1 MKMQSKIIILIA
13 GVLLAVVGCNKQE
26 EFDSETAGKGS
37 VSLEIAEVNPAALQ
51 TKAVLDGETFPQ
63 DGHIGLFLF
72 KDENALTGFG
82 SDYKNVKY
90 SYNSQKGKWTAST
103 PIKVGSTP
111 GYLFGYY
118 PYVDDKSTPRP
129 PINIKGIE
137 ISSSFNGDDVMY
149 VAKQNPV
156 TDQTAGNVSVTM
168 KHALARVA
176 ITVVNKGYTGDAKLQ
191 SIKFAGAE
199 IAESGTLNAVDGTIT
214 ATKAQA
220 VTLTVPSEK
229 QQFSAEGTVFECLL
243 VPSAVV
249 ASKQSVNLSLTIGGQ
264 TKTVNLSDDKG
275 IILASDVKSSI
286 ELNLDDSGLSV
297 ASVIADNS
305 QVVEVNG
312 HKVTAAVES
321 DVQGNILV
329 NAYEEA
335 GTVKIRAI
343 SISGRPLICARDDS
357 GIVSSTTSGDF
368 WEFTIANITKDV
380 TATVDCLRSI
390 SAESNP
396 ALAGT
401 VTGTGLHAKGTDIT
415 ITATANGDFAEFIG
429 WVDTAAPAD
438 TIKVNPYTF
447 KVSKDASYIAVFKQI
462 GDWMTIHAVSEGIG
476 SGPEAVNVVWKT
488 GDKIWVR
495 NSSSTVEFTLIGG
508 EETAEGIFSSYK
520 SISGNVEGFYPSS
533 IVTGSGLVWPAEQQ
547 SKQIYPMYS
556 KKTITST
563 QDQTLNFKSLGAV
576 LQLNFSSITEDI
588 TLKSIEVKAKEAM
601 SGAFTVD
608 ADGKAIISQPEG
620 DKPGIILD
628 LGDEG
633 VKLGTSAKKFN
644 IPVPA
649 GKYHG
654 LSIVFTSTNGK
665 ECTIKYDEVN
675 IVFNTVKT
683 LSISGE
689 FHPVGALPGVF
700 SVSPNKQVHFSKGNL
715 TYNVS
720 TETWAFYEHQY
731 DCATGYDANL
741 ISLFTWGY
749 SASTSLK
756 PNGTGYSTKGN
767 KLVYDKASSEG
778 GDDWGVAYCESNNIT
793 VGIWRT
799 LDSGEWNYLFNSRA
813 TSTRYAKA
821 TVNGKAGVIL
831 LPDTYTHPGGVDA
844 LKSINTVNV
853 AFTANSYILDA
864 WEKMESAGAIFLPAA
879 GYREGGTLN
888 KIGEY
893 CNYWSSTP
901 YASTQ
906 YAYFA
911 HIRDTQVMVDWA
923 DRSRGRSVRLVLESQ
938 WYSEEE

>member
-13 GVLLAVVGCNKQE
+13 GVLLAAVGCNKQE

-37 VSLEIAEVNPAALQ
+37 VSLEIAEVNPAGLQ
-51 TKAVLDGETFPQ
+51 TKAVVDGETFPQ

-72 KDENALTGFG
+72 KDENALNGFG

-118 PYVDDKSTPRP
+118 PYVDDKSTHRP

-137 ISSSFNGDDVMY
+137 ISSSFNGVDVMY
-149 VAKQNPV
+149 VAKQDPI
-156 TDQTAGNVSVTM
+156 TDQTAGNVSITM
-168 KHALARVA
+168 KHALARVS
-176 ITVVNKGYTGDAKLQ
+176 ITIVNKGYTGDAKLQ
-191 SIKFAGAE
+191 SIKFEGAE
-199 IAESGTLNAVDGTIT
+199 IASEGTLNAVNGTIT
-214 ATKAQA
+214 ATKAKA

-229 QQFSAEGTVFECLL
+229 QQISAEGTVFECLL

-249 ASKQSVNLSLTIGGQ
+249 ASKQSVNLSLTINGQ

-275 IILASDVKSSI
+275 VILASDVKSSI

-297 ASVIADNS
+297 GSIIADNS
-305 QVVEVNG
+305 QVVEVKG

-343 SISGRPLICARDDS
+343 SISGRPLICTRDDS
-357 GIVSSTTSGDF
+357 GNVSSTTSGDF

-401 VTGTGLHAKGTDIT
+401 VTGTGLYAKGTDIT

-438 TIKVNPYTF
+438 TIKVNPYSF
-447 KVSKDASYIAVFKQI
+447 KVSKDASYVAVFKPI

-488 GDKIWVR
+488 GDKICVK
-495 NSSSTVEFTLIGG
+495 NSSSTVEFTLIDG
-508 EETAEGIFSSYK
+508 EETAEGIFSNYK

-533 IVTGSGLVWPAEQQ
+533 IVTDGGLVWPAEQQ

-601 SGAFTVD
+601 SGAFTVN

-620 DKPGIILD
+620 DKPGITLD
-628 LGDEG
+628 LGNEG

-649 GKYHG
+649 GDYHG

-683 LSISGE
+683 LSISSE

-700 SVSPNKQVHFSKGNL
+700 SVSANKQVHFSKGNL
-715 TYNVS
+715 TYDVS

-731 DCATGYDANL
+731 DCADKPVSTTL
-741 ISLFTWGY
+741 ISLFTFGY
-749 SASTSLK
+749 GDWSTN
-756 PNGTGYSTKGN
+756 PTGTGCHQ
-767 KLVYDKASSEG
+767 G
-778 GDDWGVAYCESNNIT
+778 GTPFPDWGSQI
-793 VGIWRT
+793 GDGKIWRT
-799 LDSGEWNYLFNSRA
+799 LGSGEWDYLFNTRA
-813 TSTRYAKA
+813 ASTVNKTLDARYAKA
-821 TVNGKAGVIL
+821 TVNGKKGVIL
-831 LPDTYTHPGGVDA
+831 LPDTYTHPGGVAA
-844 LKSINTVNV
+844 LMSINTAGA
-853 AFTANSYILDA
+853 AFTTNSYELDA
-864 WEKMESAGAIFLPAA
+864 WEKMESAGAVFLPAA
-879 GYREGGTLN
+879 GYRDGDKLYHFGDEG
-888 KIGEY
+888 Y
-893 CNYWSSTP
+893 YWSSTP
-901 YASTQ
+901 YASSE
-906 YAYFA
+906 YAYLA
-911 HIRDTQVMVDWA
+911 LIRDTQVKVNWD
-923 DRSRGRSVRLVLESQ
+923 DRSFGHSVRLVLESQ

>member
-1 MKMQSKIIILIA
+1 MQSKIIILIA
-13 GVLLAVVGCNKQE
+13 GVLLAVVALLTGCSTENDFE
-26 EFDSETAGKGS
+26 NGKDGLASLELSS
-37 VSLEIAEVNPAALQ
+37 VSSSDML
-51 TKAVLDGETFPQ
+51 TRAVIDGKEFPT
-63 DGHIGLFLF
+63 DKGNIGLFLYA
-72 KDENALTGFG
+72 DAVASQPYGGGYT
-82 SDYKNVKY
+82 NVKY
-90 SYNSQKGKWTAST
+90 SYDSGKKKWTAS
-103 PIKVGSTP
+103 PSIKVGSTP
-111 GYLFGYY
+111 GYLYGYY
-118 PYVDDKSTPRP
+118 PYNADSTNVKAIPVV
-129 PINIKGIE
+129 
-137 ISSSFNGDDVMY
+137 SSLNGDDVMY
-149 VAKQNPV
+149 ATPQDPI
-156 TDQTAGNVSVTM
+156 TDQSAGNVSVTM

-191 SIKFAGAE
+191 SIKFTGAE
-199 IAESGTLNAVDGTIT
+199 VAASGELNAVNGTIT
-214 ATKAQA
+214 ATKAEA

-229 QQFSAEGTVFECLL
+229 QQISAEGTVFECLL

-249 ASKQSVNLSLTIGGQ
+249 VNKQSVNLSLTIDGQ

-275 IILASDVKSSI
+275 IILASDVKFSI

-297 ASVIADNS
+297 ASIIADNS

-343 SISGRPLICARDDS
+343 SISGRPLICTRDDS
-357 GIVSSTTSGDF
+357 GAVSSTTSDDF

-380 TATVDCLRSI
+380 TATVDCKRSI
-390 SAESNP
+390 SAKSNP

-401 VTGTGLHAKGTDIT
+401 VTGTGLYAKGTDIT
-415 ITATANGDFAEFIG
+415 ITATANGDFATFIG

-447 KVSKDASYIAVFKQI
+447 KVSKDASYVAVFKPI

-476 SGPEAVNVVWKT
+476 YGSEPVNVVWKT

-495 NSSSTVEFTLIGG
+495 SSSSTVEFTLIGG
-508 EETAEGIFSSYK
+508 EETADGIFSSYK

-533 IVTGSGLVWPAEQQ
+533 IVTDGGGLVWPAEQQ

-556 KKTITST
+556 NKTITST
-563 QDQTLNFKSLGAV
+563 QDQTLNFNTLGAV

-601 SGAFTVD
+601 SGAFYVD
-608 ADGKAIISQPEG
+608 ANGKAIISQPEG

-649 GKYHG
+649 GTYHG

-675 IVFNTVKT
+675 IVFTTVKT

-689 FHPVGALPGVF
+689 FHPVGALPGLF

-731 DCATGYDANL
+731 DCAEDKPVSTTL

-749 SASTSLK
+749 GDDWSTD
-756 PNGTGYSTKGN
+756 PTGTGYQGG
-767 KLVYDKASSEG
+767 ASFT
-778 GDDWGVAYCESNNIT
+778 DWGTKI
-793 VGIWRT
+793 GDGKIWRT

-813 TSTRYAKA
+813 ASTVSGTSNARYAKA
-821 TVNGKAGVIL
+821 TVNKIKGVIL
-831 LPDTYTHPGGVDA
+831 LPDTYTHPGGVAD
-844 LKSINTVNV
+844 LKSINTADA
-853 AFTANSYILDA
+853 AFTANSYELDK

-879 GYREGGTLN
+879 GYREGSTLYHFGN
-888 KIGEY
+888 DEW
-893 CNYWSSTP
+893 CDYWSSTP
-901 YASTQ
+901 SQSTEK
-906 YAYFA
+906 AYLA
-911 HIRDTQVMVDWA
+911 RIMNTTVYVNNWDGA
-923 DRSRGRSVRLVLESQ
+923 RSSGRSVRLVLESQ

>member
-13 GVLLAVVGCNKQE
+13 GVLLAAVGCNKQE

-37 VSLEIAEVNPAALQ
+37 VSLEIAEVNPAGLL
-51 TKAVLDGETFPQ
+51 TKAVVDGELFPQ
-63 DGHIGLFLF
+63 DGHIGLFLYA
-72 KDENALTGFG
+72 DAAASQPYGGGYT
-82 SDYKNVKY
+82 NVKY
-90 SYNSQKGKWTAST
+90 SYDSGKKKWTAS
-103 PIKVGSTP
+103 PSIKVGSTP
-111 GYLFGYY
+111 GHLYGYY
-118 PYVDDKSTPRP
+118 PYNADNTNVKAIPVV
-129 PINIKGIE
+129 
-137 ISSSFNGDDVMY
+137 SSLNGDDVMY
-149 VAKQNPV
+149 VAKQDPI

-176 ITVVNKGYTGDAKLQ
+176 VIVTNKGYTGGAKLQ

-199 IAESGTLNAVDGTIT
+199 IAESGTLNAVNGTIT
-214 ATKAQA
+214 ATKAEA
-220 VTLTVPSEK
+220 VTLAVPSE
-229 QQFSAEGTVFECLL
+229 QISAAGTVFECLL

-275 IILASDVKSSI
+275 VILASDVKSSI

-297 ASVIADNS
+297 GSVIADNS

-343 SISGRPLICARDDS
+343 SISGRPLICTRDDS
-357 GIVSSTTSGDF
+357 GNVSSTTSGDF

-396 ALAGT
+396 AIAGT
-401 VTGTGLHAKGTDIT
+401 VTGTGLYAKGTDIT
-415 ITATANGDFAEFIG
+415 ITANANGDFAEFIG

-438 TIKVNPYTF
+438 TIKVNPYSF
-447 KVSKDASYIAVFKQI
+447 KVSKDASYVAVFKPI
-462 GDWMTIHAVSEGIG
+462 GNWMTIRAVSEGIG

-488 GDKIWVR
+488 GDKICVK

-533 IVTGSGLVWPAEQQ
+533 IVTDGGLVWPAEQQ

-601 SGAFTVD
+601 SGAFTVN

-620 DKPGIILD
+620 DKPGITLD
-628 LGDEG
+628 LGNEG

-649 GKYHG
+649 GDYHG

-683 LSISGE
+683 LSISSE

-700 SVSPNKQVHFSKGNL
+700 SVSANKQVHFSKGNL
-715 TYNVS
+715 TYDVS

-731 DCATGYDANL
+731 DCADKPVSTTL
-741 ISLFTWGY
+741 ISLFTFGY
-749 SASTSLK
+749 GDWSTN
-756 PNGTGYSTKGN
+756 PTGTGCHQ
-767 KLVYDKASSEG
+767 G
-778 GDDWGVAYCESNNIT
+778 GTPFPDWGSQI
-793 VGIWRT
+793 GDGKIWRT
-799 LDSGEWNYLFNSRA
+799 LGSGEWDYLFNTRA
-813 TSTRYAKA
+813 ASTVNKTLDARYAKA
-821 TVNGKAGVIL
+821 TVNGKKGVIL
-831 LPDTYTHPGGVDA
+831 LPDTYTHPGGVAA
-844 LKSINTVNV
+844 LMSINTAGA
-853 AFTANSYILDA
+853 AFTTNSYELDA
-864 WEKMESAGAIFLPAA
+864 WEKMESAGAVFLPAA
-879 GYREGGTLN
+879 GSRDGDKLWHL
-888 KIGEY
+888 GEE
-893 CNYWSSTP
+893 CCYWSSTP
-901 YASTQ
+901 DASSE

-911 HIRDTQVMVDWA
+911 HITETTVKVYDWY
-923 DRSRGRSVRLVLESQ
+923 DYRKSGRSVRLVLESQ

>member
-13 GVLLAVVGCNKQE
+13 GVLLAAVGCNKQE

-37 VSLEIAEVNPAALQ
+37 VSLEIAEVNPAGLL
-51 TKAVLDGETFPQ
+51 TRAVVDGETFPQ

-149 VAKQNPV
+149 VAKQDPV

-191 SIKFAGAE
+191 SIKFTGAE
-199 IAESGTLNAVDGTIT
+199 VAASGELNAVNGTIT
-214 ATKAQA
+214 ATKAEA

-229 QQFSAEGTVFECLL
+229 QQISAEGTVFECLL

-249 ASKQSVNLSLTIGGQ
+249 ASKQSVNLSLTIDGQ
-264 TKTVNLSDDKG
+264 TKTVNLDGGTG

-305 QVVEVNG
+305 QVVEVKG

-343 SISGRPLICARDDS
+343 SISGRPLICTRDDS

-401 VTGTGLHAKGTDIT
+401 VTGTGLYAKGTDIT
-415 ITATANGDFAEFIG
+415 IKATANGDFAEFIG

-438 TIKVNPYTF
+438 MIEENPYTF
-447 KVSKDASYIAVFKQI
+447 KVSKDASYVAVFKQI

-495 NSSSTVEFTLIGG
+495 NSSSAVEFTLIGG

-533 IVTGSGLVWPAEQQ
+533 IVTDGGLVWPAEQQ

-563 QDQTLNFKSLGAV
+563 QDQTLNFNSLGAV

-588 TLKSIEVKAKEAM
+588 ILKSIEVKAKEAM
-601 SGAFTVD
+601 SGAFAVD

-620 DKPGIILD
+620 NKPGITLD

-649 GKYHG
+649 GTYHG

-683 LSISGE
+683 LSISSE

-720 TETWAFYEHQY
+720 TKTWAFYEHQY
-731 DCATGYDANL
+731 DCAKDISTTL
-741 ISLFTWGY
+741 ISLFTFGY
-749 SASTSLK
+749 GDWSTN
-756 PNGTGYSTKGN
+756 PTGTGCYQGGTPFPDWGSRI
-767 KLVYDKASSEG
+767 
-778 GDDWGVAYCESNNIT
+778 GDDK
-793 VGIWRT
+793 IWRT

-813 TSTRYAKA
+813 ASTVNETPNARYAKA

-831 LPDTYTHPGGVDA
+831 LPDTYTHPGGV
-844 LKSINTVNV
+844 LNSINKKDA
-853 AFTANSYILDA
+853 AFTANIYNLDA
-864 WEKMESAGAIFLPAA
+864 WEKMESAGAVFLPAA
-879 GYREGGTLN
+879 GSRDGDKLWN
-888 KIGEY
+888 LGEE
-893 CNYWSSTP
+893 CCYWSSTP
-901 YASTQ
+901 DASSE

-911 HIRDTQVMVDWA
+911 HITKTMVKVYDWY
-923 DRSRGRSVRLVLESQ
+923 DYRKSGRSVRLVLESQ

>member
-13 GVLLAVVGCNKQE
+13 GVLLAAVGCNKQE

-37 VSLEIAEVNPAALQ
+37 VSLEIAEVNPAALL
-51 TKAVLDGETFPQ
+51 TRAVVDGETFPQ
-63 DGHIGLFLF
+63 DGHIGLFLYA
-72 KDENALTGFG
+72 DAAASQAY
-82 SDYKNVKY
+82 SDGYANVDY
-90 SYNSQKGKWTAST
+90 SYNSTKEKWTAS
-103 PIKVGSTP
+103 PSIKVGSTP
-111 GYLFGYY
+111 GYLYGYY
-118 PYVDDKSTPRP
+118 PYKAGTQQQPV
-129 PINIKGIE
+129 NIKAIPVV
-137 ISSSFNGDDVMY
+137 SSLNGDDVMY
-149 VAKQNPV
+149 VAKQDPV

-168 KHALARVA
+168 KHALARVSLT
-176 ITVVNKGYTGDAKLQ
+176 IVNNGYTGDAKLQ
-191 SIKFAGAE
+191 SIKFSGAT
-199 IAESGTLNAVDGTIT
+199 IAPYGTLNAVDGTIT
-214 ATKAQA
+214 ATMTS

-229 QQFSAEGTVFECLL
+229 RQISSEGTVFECLL
-243 VPSAVV
+243 VPLTEFVV
-249 ASKQSVNLSLTIGGQ
+249 HKQSVKLTLTIDGQ
-264 TKTVNLSDDKG
+264 TKTVNLD

-343 SISGRPLICARDDS
+343 SISGRPLICTRDDS

-368 WEFTIANITKDV
+368 CEFTIANITKDV

-401 VTGTGLHAKGTDIT
+401 VTGTGLYAKGTDIT
-415 ITATANGDFAEFIG
+415 ITANANGDFAEFIG

-438 TIKVNPYTF
+438 MIKVNPYTF
-447 KVSKDASYIAVFKQI
+447 KVSKDASYVAVFKQI
-462 GDWMTIHAVSEGIG
+462 GDWMTIRAVSEGIG
-476 SGPEAVNVVWKT
+476 SGSEAVNVVWKT
-488 GDKIWVR
+488 GDKICVK

-533 IVTGSGLVWPAEQQ
+533 IVTDGGGLVWPAEQQ
-547 SKQIYPMYS
+547 STQIYPMYS

-563 QDQTLNFKSLGAV
+563 QDTTLNFNSLGAV

-608 ADGKAIISQPEG
+608 AEGKAIINQPEG

-649 GKYHG
+649 GTYHG

-683 LSISGE
+683 LSISSE

-715 TYNVS
+715 YCSRTSPESNDW
-720 TETWAFYEHQY
+720 TWHFYSNQY
-731 DCATGYDANL
+731 DCAKDISTTL
-741 ISLFTWGY
+741 ISLFTFGY
-749 SASTSLK
+749 GDWSTN
-756 PNGTGYSTKGN
+756 PTGTGYQG
-767 KLVYDKASSEG
+767 DASFS
-778 GDDWGVAYCESNNIT
+778 DWGTQI
-793 VGIWRT
+793 GDGKIWRT
-799 LDSGEWNYLFNSRA
+799 LGADEWKYLFNSRA
-813 TSTRYAKA
+813 ASTRYAKA
-821 TVNGKAGVIL
+821 TVNKIKGVIL
-831 LPDTYTHPGGVDA
+831 LPDTYTHPGGVAA
-844 LKSINTVNV
+844 LTSINTADA
-853 AFTANSYILDA
+853 AFTANSYNLDA
-864 WEKMESAGAIFLPAA
+864 WEKMESAGAVFLPAA
-879 GYREGGTLN
+879 GCRSGDKLYHFDED
-888 KIGEY
+888 EY
-893 CNYWSSTP
+893 CDYWSSTP
-901 YASTQ
+901 QASSAN
-906 YAYFA
+906 AYFA
-911 HIRDTQVMVDWA
+911 HIINNLVYVDYWNGP
-923 DRSRGRSVRLVLESQ
+923 RSSGRSVRLVLESQ

>member
-13 GVLLAVVGCNKQE
+13 GVLLAAVGCNKQE

-37 VSLEIAEVNPAALQ
+37 VSLEIAEVNPAALL
-51 TKAVLDGETFPQ
+51 TRAVVDGETFPQ
-63 DGHIGLFLF
+63 DGHIGLFLYA
-72 KDENALTGFG
+72 DAAASQAY
-82 SDYKNVKY
+82 SDGYANVDY
-90 SYNSQKGKWTAST
+90 SYNSTKEKWTAS
-103 PIKVGSTP
+103 PSIKVGSTP
-111 GYLFGYY
+111 GYLYGYY
-118 PYVDDKSTPRP
+118 PYKAGTQQQPV
-129 PINIKGIE
+129 NIKAIPVV
-137 ISSSFNGDDVMY
+137 SSLNGDDVMY
-149 VAKQNPV
+149 VAKQDPV

-168 KHALARVA
+168 KHALARVS
-176 ITVVNKGYTGDAKLQ
+176 ITIVNKGYTGDAKLQ
-191 SIKFAGAE
+191 SIKFTGAE
-199 IAESGTLNAVDGTIT
+199 VAASGELNAVNGTIT
-214 ATKAQA
+214 ATKAEA

-229 QQFSAEGTVFECLL
+229 QQISAEGTVFECLL

-249 ASKQSVNLSLTIGGQ
+249 ASKQSVNLSLTINGQ

-297 ASVIADNS
+297 GSIIADIS
-305 QVVEVNG
+305 QVVEVKG

-343 SISGRPLICARDDS
+343 SISGRPLICTRDDS

-415 ITATANGDFAEFIG
+415 ITANANGDFAEFIG

-447 KVSKDASYIAVFKQI
+447 KVSKDASYVAVFKPI

-476 SGPEAVNVVWKT
+476 YGSEPVNVVWKT

-508 EETAEGIFSSYK
+508 EETADGIFSSYK

-533 IVTGSGLVWPAEQQ
+533 IVTDGGLVWPAEQQ

-563 QDQTLNFKSLGAV
+563 QDQTLNFNTLGAV

-608 ADGKAIISQPEG
+608 ANGKAIINQPEG

-649 GKYHG
+649 GTYHG

-675 IVFNTVKT
+675 IVFTTVKT
-683 LSISGE
+683 LSISSE

-700 SVSPNKQVHFSKGNL
+700 SVSANKQVHFSKGNL
-715 TYNVS
+715 YCSRTSPESNDW
-720 TETWAFYEHQY
+720 TWHFYSNQY
-731 DCATGYDANL
+731 DCAKDISTTL
-741 ISLFTWGY
+741 ISLFTFGY
-749 SASTSLK
+749 GDWSTD
-756 PNGTGYSTKGN
+756 PTGTGCYQ
-767 KLVYDKASSEG
+767 G
-778 GDDWGVAYCESNNIT
+778 GTPFPDWGSRI
-793 VGIWRT
+793 GDGKIWRT

-813 TSTRYAKA
+813 ASTRYAKA
-821 TVNGKAGVIL
+821 TVNYIKGVIL
-831 LPDTYTHPGGVDA
+831 LPDTYTHPVGVDA
-844 LKSINTVNV
+844 LKSINTAGA
-853 AFTANSYILDA
+853 AFTANSYELDE
-864 WEKMESAGAIFLPAA
+864 WEKMESAGAVFLPAA
-879 GYREGGTLN
+879 GYRDGDKLWHL
-888 KIGEY
+888 GEY

-901 YASTQ
+901 YHPNDTES
-906 YAYFA
+906 AYFA
-911 HIRDTQVMVDWA
+911 HITDTQVKVYDWH
-923 DRSRGRSVRLVLESQ
+923 DFRKSGRSVRLVLESQ